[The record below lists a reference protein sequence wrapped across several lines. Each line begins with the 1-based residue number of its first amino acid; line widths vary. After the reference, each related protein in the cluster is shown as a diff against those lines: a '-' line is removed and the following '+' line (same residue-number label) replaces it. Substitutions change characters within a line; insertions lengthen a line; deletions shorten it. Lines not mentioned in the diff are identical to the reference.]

1 VITLIPCNGCSIL
14 WPVYSISKYN
24 QMKNL
29 LTVCLVLV
37 LSISLFSGCEN
48 KAPKTTVPAATTAG
62 VKYICPMK
70 CDNGKTYDKAGACPV
85 CHMDL
90 VVNKE
95 EEKEHMEGD
104 HHEGH

>member
-1 VITLIPCNGCSIL
+1 MQFNLARGSVIYLSNHSIF
-14 WPVYSISKYN
+14 
-24 QMKNL
+24 QTMKNL
-29 LTVCLVLV
+29 LTASLVLV
-37 LSISLFSGCEN
+37 LSIGLFSGCEN